1 MPSFSHLLKLKIP
14 VFTFLIGLSGL
25 HPMTTKAQ
33 KLEFNGEFLLF
44 REAKTKQPVLI
55 VNDSLVYKGN
65 AMKRIPFKHTEYPA
79 KLQEY
84 IFFNIDT
91 KTYLVHDGCGP
102 VLEFRNDSIVR
113 IDNSFLHRSQ
123 FGAAKFVYNNEI
135 YFFGGYGL
143 FTTKNILTKY
153 NFKSKEWIEVQ
164 TYGVKAQEPRVGA
177 FSYIK
182 ENELYIFGG
191 AAKDEN
197 DITEDKPLDN
207 KVWRLHLPS
216 MQWNCVGKFNE
227 NLKKN
232 EVEIIGQNKHK
243 LCLIRQHF
251 IELDFYSNK
260 IHTYNRNYFPKILSC
275 YLDGK
280 KIIGVY
286 AIGAT
291 TFFYSGDLNEFKG
304 NLKSS
309 SVFITPLVDYDYYIK
324 IILISLL
331 ALALLVY
338 LFRTPLSSI
347 FKPFNGIVYDKS
359 KQQFIYKG
367 RTILIFEDQE
377 VKIVLYLLD
386 NLNQYVS
393 LNELNQLFENNG
405 NTETISAIVKRRE
418 QAVSGLLTK
427 VSRLTGI
434 EEKELILERKNSKD
448 KRIKDLKLLP
458 NLLKMKN

>member
-1 MPSFSHLLKLKIP
+1 MQLFSYVLKLKIP
-14 VFTFLIGLSGL
+14 VFALLIGLSGL
-25 HPMTTKAQ
+25 YPMTATAQ

-84 IFFNIDT
+84 KFFNIGA

-113 IDNSFLHRSQ
+113 IDNSFLHRNQ

-143 FTTKNILTKY
+143 FTTKNILTKF
-153 NFKSKEWIEVQ
+153 NFKTKEWLEVQ
-164 TYGVKAQEPRVGA
+164 TYGVKAQEHRVGA
-177 FSYIK
+177 FSYVK
-182 ENELYIFGG
+182 EDNFYVLGG

-197 DITEDKPLDN
+197 DITEDIPLDN

-216 MQWNCVGKFNE
+216 MQWNCEGNF
-227 NLKKN
+227 KKILIPN
-232 EVEIIGQNKHK
+232 DIAIIGQNTKK
-243 LCLIRQHF
+243 LFLIGDSF
-251 IELDFYSNK
+251 NEYDFYENK
-260 IHTYNRNYFPKILSC
+260 FLTYNRTYFAKILSC

-291 TFFYSGDLNEFKG
+291 TFLYVGDLNEFKG
-304 NLKSS
+304 KLKSS
-309 SVFITPLVDYDYYIK
+309 SIFITPLIDYDLYIK

-331 ALALLVY
+331 ALALIVY
-338 LFRTPLSSI
+338 LFRKSI
-347 FKPFNGIVYDKS
+347 TNVFKPFKGIVYDKS
-359 KQQFIYKG
+359 KQVFIYKG
-367 RTILIFEDQE
+367 KTISIFEEQE

-386 NLNQYVS
+386 NLNQFVS

-405 NTETISAIVKRRE
+405 NTESISAIVKRRE

-427 VSRLTGI
+427 VSKLTGI

-458 NLLKMKN
+458 NLLAIKN